1 MGFLSELQFWAW
13 PWELRRRGVLGIN
26 ARNLDYILRL
36 NPRKL
41 YPRVDDK
48 VLTKQICD
56 AVGIPVPQTY
66 AVIDRYGDLKRFAE
80 LMGNR
85 QQFVI
90 KPACGAGGRGVLVI
104 VRQDGREFETS
115 SGQKLSLAEV
125 RYHLSTILS
134 GLYSLAGQPDRA
146 IVEQRI
152 TRLPVFED
160 LAIGGTPDIRVIV
173 HQGKPIMAMLRLPTE
188 ESRGRAN
195 LHQGAVGV
203 GVEIATGRTVAAV
216 CHDRGVTTHP
226 DTGAPLVGI
235 EIPHWRNI
243 LAAATKL
250 SRALELGYVGVDIV
264 LDAATGPVVLEANAR
279 PGLAIQIANASGLL
293 HQLQPVRAALPER
306 TAPHASVASE
316 GLQAMRRTG
325 RSS

>member
-1 MGFLSELQFWAW
+1 MGFPSKRRFWAW
-13 PWELRRRGVLGIN
+13 PWELTRCGVLGIN

-36 NPRKL
+36 NPRKF

-56 AVGIPVPQTY
+56 AAGIPVPQTFE
-66 AVIDRYGDLKRFAE
+66 VISRFGDLKRFAE
-80 LMGNR
+80 FAGNR

-125 RYHLSTILS
+125 KYHLSTILS

-152 TRLPVFED
+152 TRHPVFES

-173 HQGKPIMAMLRLPTE
+173 HEGLPAMAMLRLPTRE
-188 ESRGRAN
+188 ARGRAN
-195 LHQGAVGV
+195 LHQGAIGV
-203 GVEIATGRTVAAV
+203 GVDIRTGQTIAAV
-216 CHDRGVTTHP
+216 CHNRAVSTHP
-226 DTGAPLVGI
+226 DTGEPIVGL
-235 EIPHWRNI
+235 EIPYWADV
-243 LAAATKL
+243 LAIATKL
-250 SRALELGYVGVDIV
+250 SQALELGYVGVDIV
-264 LDAATGPVVLEANAR
+264 LDAEKGPVVLEANAR
-279 PGLAIQIANASGLL
+279 PGLAIQIANCCGLL
-293 HQLQPVRAALPER
+293 RCLRA
-306 TAPHASVASE
+306 
-316 GLQAMRRTG
+316 GQAQAEPPRRCGARQEDAT
-325 RSS
+325 

>member
-1 MGFLSELQFWAW
+1 MGLLSKLRCWAW

-26 ARNLDYILRL
+26 ARNLNYISRL
-36 NPRKL
+36 NPRGF

-48 VLTKQICD
+48 VLTKQVCH
-56 AVGIPVPQTY
+56 AGGIPVPRTY
-66 AVIDRYGDLKRFAE
+66 AVLERYGDLKRFAE
-80 LMGNR
+80 LVGNR
-85 QQFVI
+85 QQLVI
-90 KPACGAGGRGVLVI
+90 KPACGAGGRGVLII

-115 SGQKLSLAEV
+115 SEQVLSLVEV

-146 IVEQRI
+146 IVERRI
-152 TRLPVFED
+152 TRHPMFEA

-173 HQGKPIMAMLRLPTE
+173 HKGMPAMAMLRLPTR

-203 GVEIATGRTVAAV
+203 GVDIATGRTVAAV
-216 CHDRGVTTHP
+216 CHDRAVIAHP

-235 EIPHWRNI
+235 EIPHWSDI
-243 LAAATKL
+243 LVVATKL

-264 LDAATGPVVLEANAR
+264 LDAGTGPVVLEANAR
-279 PGLAIQIANASGLL
+279 PGLAIQIANGCGLL
-293 HQLQPVRAALPER
+293 EHLGADRIPAEKAEPIPAKPSLRRALKAEN
-306 TAPHASVASE
+306 AA
-316 GLQAMRRTG
+316 
-325 RSS
+325 